1 MLVFA
6 DQITNLYEVSQEHY
20 EKLLHDNIMQTY
32 KRASP
37 GAKKKK
43 KKKKELGKNQSNLQN
58 ILELEIECN
67 VTLTNM
73 HL

>member
-43 KKKKELGKNQSNLQN
+43 KKKELGKNQSNLQN